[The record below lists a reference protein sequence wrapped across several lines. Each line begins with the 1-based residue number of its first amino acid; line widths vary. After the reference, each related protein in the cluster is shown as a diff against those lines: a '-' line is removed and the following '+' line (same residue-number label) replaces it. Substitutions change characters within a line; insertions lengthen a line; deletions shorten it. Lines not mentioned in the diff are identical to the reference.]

1 MDTPKAPAPPCP
13 AGGGSP
19 VPPDTH
25 AAFAGLEP
33 GALWK
38 HFAALTRIPRP
49 SGREQRAVAYVRE
62 WARSRSLDVRCDAV
76 GNLCVRVPG
85 SPGHEGAAPI
95 VLQAHLDMV
104 CERNADSPHD
114 PEQGRIHVVRESE
127 WLRSEG
133 TTLGADNGIGIA
145 AAMAVAEDDG
155 LRHGPLELLM
165 TLDEEAGMSGARGL
179 DPTLLTGR
187 TLINLDSEDDR
198 LLFVGCAGGAD
209 LKLTFHA
216 RRSELSPQLQGLRLR
231 VRGLQGG
238 HSGIDIHRNRLN
250 AIHAL
255 VRLLQQ
261 GAADTPLRL
270 AAIDGGNQR
279 NAIPR
284 EAVAMLGVND
294 ASTFRDRIE
303 TATAVLR
310 EQFRGLDDGLDV
322 VVEPAKTGPDAWSEV
337 DSRRLLD
344 LLRSTPSGV
353 VAMSMDIPG
362 LVETSTNLGVVRT
375 RADGAEILVLARSS
389 AAPALAGLVD
399 THRSLARLAGAEIT
413 HLGGYPGWKP
423 RMDSRVLSVTRRTY
437 ARVFGCEPE
446 VTAVHA
452 GLECGLIGERAPGMD
467 MVSFGP
473 TLEGVHAPGERVHI
487 ASVGR
492 FWRLL
497 GAVLEDLA
505 A

>member
-1 MDTPKAPAPPCP
+1 MSGND
-13 AGGGSP
+13 
-19 VPPDTH
+19 V
-25 AAFAGLEP
+25 FAGLEP
-33 GALWK
+33 AALWR

-49 SGREQRAVAYVRE
+49 SGHEQRAIDHVCQ
-62 WARSRSLDVRCDAV
+62 WARAHGFGTRRDAA
-76 GNLCVRVPG
+76 GNLCVRVPATHG
-85 SPGHEGAAPI
+85 REAAAPL

-104 CERNADSPHD
+104 CERNADSPND
-114 PEQGRIHVVRESE
+114 PEQGRIQVVREGE

-145 AAMAVAEDDG
+145 AAMAVAEDRS

-165 TLDEEAGMSGARGL
+165 TVDEEAGMSGAQGL
-179 DPTLLTGR
+179 DPALLTGR

-198 LLFVGCAGGAD
+198 LVFVGCAGGGD
-209 LKLTFHA
+209 VKLTFRA
-216 RRSELSPQLQGLRLR
+216 RRVELPRELQPLRLR

-255 VRLLQQ
+255 ARLVQQ
-261 GAADTPLRL
+261 GAADAPLRL
-270 AAIDGGNQR
+270 AAIDGGNKR

-284 EAVAMLGVND
+284 EAGATLCVAD
-294 ASTFRDRIE
+294 AEAFRRQLAAA
-303 TATAVLR
+303 TATLR
-310 EQFRGLDDGLDV
+310 EQFRGRDDGLDV
-322 VVEPAKTGPDAWSEV
+322 VVESAGATADAWGEAE
-337 DSRRLLD
+337 SRRLLD
-344 LLRSTPSGV
+344 LLRAMPSGV
-353 VAMSMDIPG
+353 VSMSPDIPG

-375 RADGAEILVLARSS
+375 QGEAAEILVLARSS
-389 AAPALAGLVD
+389 VAAALAGLID
-399 THRSLARLAGAEIT
+399 AHRSLARLAGAECA
-413 HLGGYPGWKP
+413 HLGGYPGWQP
-423 RMDSRVLSVTRRTY
+423 DLGSRALAVTRRAY
-437 ARVFGCEPE
+437 ARLHGHEPQ

-452 GLECGLIGERAPGMD
+452 GLECGLIGQRVPGID

-497 GAVLEDLA
+497 GAVLADLA
-505 A
+505 L